1 MSRNSIF
8 SHFLLF
14 SISNLIYS
22 AFNLEFLILMG
33 FLYSFVFQ
41 KTAYTKNSMD
51 QQEIKSAVNE
61 QASQESVEK
70 DVVLN
75 IPEELV
81 PSTSS
86 STTDRVVTC
95 K

>member
-1 MSRNSIF
+1 
-8 SHFLLF
+8 
-14 SISNLIYS
+14 
-22 AFNLEFLILMG
+22 
-33 FLYSFVFQ
+33 
-41 KTAYTKNSMD
+41 MD
-51 QQEIKSAVNE
+51 QQEIKSAVSE

-95 K
+95 KQSNFYYKIFLIN